1 MQQYI
6 LYYMRKK
13 EVNNNVIKSVKWG
26 KKKNQIK
33 KIKNNPNIKKDTN
46 QEYQ

>member
-1 MQQYI
+1 MWLNQWN
-6 LYYMRKK
+6 K
-13 EVNNNVIKSVKWG
+13 G
-26 KKKNQIK
+26 KRRKNQIK